1 MAGVSVMTERYGRFR
16 VTRQIGQ
23 GGMGVVYA
31 AHDEQLDRAVAIK
44 TWRSQGDTFARE
56 RLLREARAAAS
67 VSHPNICQLYD
78 LGEHDGEIYIAM
90 ELLEGEPLS
99 ARIARGP
106 LAVAEA
112 IQIELPVLAALDALH
127 RRGIVHRDLKPSNIF
142 LTPFGVKLLDFGL
155 ARPVDTLSA
164 EATMALTMPGTIVG
178 TPQYL
183 APEQLLGEPV
193 DHRGDLFAAG
203 AVLYEMLTGEP
214 PFGAGART
222 LAQVFQAILS
232 DQPPALG
239 GAVSIAAIDRV
250 IHRALQKNPSQR
262 YESAS
267 AMADDLR
274 AVLRLAESG
283 PVARAQQLRRLI
295 VLQFRVLRP
304 DTETDFLAFSLA
316 DAITSSLSSLDSL
329 VVRSS
334 VTASRFGGND
344 TDLETIA
351 AKTDVDLVLTGTLLR
366 AGDQLRVNTQLVEAP
381 GGAVVCSHSSQVLLG
396 DIFALQDELS
406 RRVVEAL
413 ALPLSPRDE
422 QRLRRDVPATPK
434 AYEYYLRANE
444 LSTKPDNWGIARTL
458 YLECVAED
466 PNFAPA
472 WAQLGRVNRVLGRYS
487 GHDAGDYYEQ
497 AKIAFTRALDLNP
510 DLSLAHNLYTNF
522 EVELGQAEA
531 AMQRLVRRA
540 HERTGDPEL
549 FAGIVQACRYCGLLD
564 ASLAAYEHA
573 RRLDP
578 HIRTSVAHAYLALGD
593 YERAI
598 VSNVEDPPVLDAF
611 SLAELGRT
619 DEAVA
624 LLRRIDS
631 TPLPR
636 LFRLYVRGI
645 LGLFEGDRESAV
657 DCLRT
662 FSDETAMRDPC
673 GWYYAGRSLA
683 YLGQTEA
690 AITYLQ
696 RSVAGGFFCYP
707 WLTRDPWLDPVR
719 HRADFRGLLEEAE
732 ARHRRARD
740 TFLSVRGDELLGIV
754 AG

>member
-1 MAGVSVMTERYGRFR
+1 MTERYGRFR

-44 TWRSQGDTFARE
+44 TWRSQADASARD

-99 ARIARGP
+99 ARIARGSLP
-106 LAVAEA
+106 VSDA

-155 ARPVDTLSA
+155 ARPVDTVGA
-164 EATMALTMPGTIVG
+164 EATIALTMPGTIVG

-183 APEQLLGEPV
+183 APEQLLGEPA
-193 DHRGDLFAAG
+193 DHRADLFAAG
-203 AVLYEMLTGEP
+203 AVLYEMLTGQP

-250 IHRALQKNPSQR
+250 IHRALQKNPAQR
-262 YESAS
+262 YDSAS

-283 PVARAQQLRRLI
+283 QVARAQQLRRLI
-295 VLQFRVLRP
+295 VLPFRVLRP

-334 VTASRFGGND
+334 ATASRFAGAD
-344 TDLETIA
+344 ADLETVA

-381 GGAVVCSHSSQVLLG
+381 GGAVVCSHSSQVPLG

-413 ALPLSPRDE
+413 ALPLSARDE
-422 QRLRRDVPATPK
+422 QRLRRDVPATAK

-444 LSTKPDNWGIARTL
+444 LSTKPNNWAIARTL

-466 PNFAPA
+466 PNYAPA
-472 WAQLGRVNRVLGRYS
+472 WARLGRVNRVLGTYS
-487 GHDAGDYYEQ
+487 GESDGDYYEQ
-497 AKIAFTRALDLNP
+497 AKTAFTRALELNP

-549 FAGIVQACRYCGLLD
+549 FAGLVQACRYCGLLD
-564 ASLAAYEHA
+564 ASIAAYDHA
-573 RRLDP
+573 KRLDP
-578 HIRTSVAHAYLALGD
+578 QIRTSVAHSYLALGD

-598 VSNVEDPPVLDAF
+598 ATNVEDPPVLNAF
-611 SLAELGRT
+611 SLAALGRT

-624 LLRRIDS
+624 LLMEIEA
-631 TPLPR
+631 TALPR
-636 LFRLYVRGI
+636 LYRLYIQG
-645 LGLFEGDRESAV
+645 LLALFEGN
-657 DCLRT
+657 RT
-662 FSDETAMRDPC
+662 KALELFRIFSGETAMRDPC

-683 YLGQTEA
+683 YLGQPETA
-690 AITYLQ
+690 LAYLQ
-696 RSVAGGFFCYP
+696 RSVSGGFFCYP
-707 WLTRDPWLDPVR
+707 WLTRDPWVDSLR
-719 HRADFRGLLEEAE
+719 HRADFRKLLAEAE
-732 ARHRRARD
+732 SSHRRATD
-740 TFLSVRGDELLGIV
+740 TFLSVGGDELLGIV
-754 AG
+754 AD